1 MSCMYSGN
9 LAKAKGKLE
18 GVFEYE
24 DKKFKHYFVVG
35 NGLRSNLLRADIL
48 SLIFIYWLQFL
59 KVRLVNK
66 VNLVQDRAQQTG

>member
-35 NGLRSNLLRADIL
+35 NGLRSNLLRADI
-48 SLIFIYWLQFL
+48 
-59 KVRLVNK
+59 
-66 VNLVQDRAQQTG
+66 

>member
-35 NGLRSNLLRADIL
+35 NGQRSNLLRADIL
-48 SLIFIYWLQFL
+48 SLIVIYWLQFL

-66 VNLVQDRAQQTG
+66 VNLVQDRAQ

>member
-24 DKKFKHYFVVG
+24 QFKHYFVVG

-48 SLIFIYWLQFL
+48 SLIVIYWLQFL

-66 VNLVQDRAQQTG
+66 VNLVQDRAQ